1 MEGWIEAMITFYLIC
16 KKGSHEN
23 NTKEEVVNRFQMDIS
38 YREGL
43 KILRGITHK
52 FKDLVKLAK
61 ILGRA

>member
-1 MEGWIEAMITFYLIC
+1 MITFYLVC
-16 KKGSHEN
+16 KNGSHEY
-23 NTKEEVVNRFQMDIS
+23 NTKEEVVNKFQMDIN

>member
-1 MEGWIEAMITFYLIC
+1 MITFYLVC
-16 KKGSHEN
+16 KNGWHED
-23 NTKEEVVNRFQMDIS
+23 NTDDEVVNRFEMNIG

>member
-1 MEGWIEAMITFYLIC
+1 MITFYLVC
-16 KKGSHEN
+16 KNGAHEDS
-23 NTKEEVVNRFQMDIS
+23 TREEVVNKFQMDIS

-52 FKDLVKLAK
+52 FKNLVKLAK